1 MKPQDEENSMLARA
15 LMPQA
20 LHQLVECNDPAVID
34 DLRRYLLMCL
44 KAKEL
49 RNCGFRA
56 QVRGHWQ
63 HWLVVIEQT
72 VQPQK
77 GERFL
82 TPPARHPRTLLRRGQ
97 VHITSVRPRL
107 PDPQQSPRKAT
118 QRVPIEASRLFPLPW
133 FV

>member
-1 MKPQDEENSMLARA
+1 MKPQDEENRVQARA

-20 LHQLVECNDPAVID
+20 LPQLVERNGPAVID

-77 GERFL
+77 GERFS
-82 TPPARHPRTLLRRGQ
+82 TPLARHSRTFMRHGQ
-97 VHITSVRPRL
+97 VHIASFRQRI
-107 PDPQQSPRKAT
+107 PDSQ
-118 QRVPIEASRLFPLPW
+118 
-133 FV
+133 